1 MAKRIVLAT
10 WGSLGDLHPY
20 MAVALA
26 LRERGHRV
34 TIATSEVHR
43 EKVLRE
49 GLAYAPLGP
58 HIAIGETDLIRKS
71 MDLRRGSEFLLRE
84 IVLPYTRA
92 GVEES
97 MKAIGGADLF
107 VTHSVTFGAHIAAER
122 TGIPWLSGVLG
133 PASFF
138 SAFDP
143 PVFAPSPST
152 MGLYSLGPWVG
163 RAFLALGR
171 AVTNRWMG
179 PVRECRAA
187 MGLEC
192 VKHPLFEGQ
201 FSPRGTL
208 ALFSSLFGAPQP
220 DWPAHVTVTGF
231 PFYDREPP
239 GVAIS
244 PEMTKFFDDGPAP
257 ILFTLGSAAVF
268 VAGDFYTQSMEA
280 ARRVGRRA
288 LLLVGDETTNPIGR
302 PLPPGVAVFG
312 YGRYSEVFPRAAVNV
327 HQGGVGTTAQAMR
340 AGRPTLVVP
349 FSHDQP
355 DNGNRVRKL
364 GMGRMLF
371 RARYNA
377 ASAARELAPLLED
390 ASYASAAARVG
401 ETIRSENGAETAANA
416 IEAAG

>member
-34 TIATSEVHR
+34 TIATAEVHR

-49 GLAYAPLGP
+49 GLEYAPLGP
-58 HIAIGETDLIRKS
+58 HVAIEQTDLIGKC
-71 MDLRRGSEFLLRE
+71 MDLRTGSEFLLRE

-92 GVEES
+92 AYDES
-97 MKAIGGADLF
+97 MKAIEGADVF
-107 VTHSVTFGAHIAAER
+107 VTHSVTFGAHIAAEKS
-122 TGIPWLSGVLG
+122 GIPWLSGVVA
-133 PASFF
+133 PAGFL

-143 PVFAPSPST
+143 PVFAPHPS
-152 MGLYSLGPWVG
+152 MLRLYSLGPWVG
-163 RAFLALGR
+163 RALLALGR
-171 AVTNRWMG
+171 SATSRWMG

-187 MGLEC
+187 LGLETES
-192 VKHPLFEGQ
+192 HPLFEGQ

-208 ALFSSLFGAPQP
+208 ALFSSVFGAPQA
-220 DWPAHVTVTGF
+220 DWPANVTVTGF
-231 PFYDREPP
+231 PFYDRERP
-239 GVAIS
+239 GMAVS
-244 PEMTKFFDDGPAP
+244 PEMTKFLDEGPAP

-268 VAGDFYTQSMEA
+268 VAGDFYLRSMEA
-280 ARRVGRRA
+280 ARRLGRRA
-288 LLLVGDETTNPIGR
+288 LLLVGDETVNPIGR

-340 AGRPTLVVP
+340 AGRPMLVVP

-364 GMGRMLF
+364 GVGRMLF

-377 ASAARELAPLLED
+377 ASAARELEPLLEE
-390 ASYASAAARVG
+390 AAYASAAARVG
-401 ETIRSENGAETAANA
+401 EAIGGENGAEAAADA
-416 IEAAG
+416 IEANG

>member
-26 LRERGHRV
+26 LRERGHDV
-34 TIATSEVHR
+34 TIATSDVHR

-49 GLAYAPLGP
+49 GLGYAPLGP
-58 HIAIGETDLIRKS
+58 HLAIDETGFIRKC
-71 MDLRRGSEFLLRE
+71 MDPRIGPEFLLRE

-92 GVEES
+92 AYEES
-97 MKAIGGADLF
+97 MKAIERADVF
-107 VTHSVTFGAHIAAER
+107 VTHTVMFGAHIAAEK
-122 TGIPWLSGVLG
+122 TGIPWLSGVVA
-133 PASFF
+133 PAGFF

-143 PVFAPSPST
+143 PVFAPYAST
-152 MGLYSLGPWVG
+152 MRLYSLGSWVG
-163 RAFLALGR
+163 RAALALGR
-171 AVTNRWMG
+171 SATSRWTA

-187 MGLEC
+187 MGVEC
-192 VKHPLFEGQ
+192 ERHPLFEGQ

-208 ALFSSLFGAPQP
+208 ALFSSVFGAPQR
-220 DWPAHVTVTGF
+220 DWPPNVTVTGF
-231 PFYDREPP
+231 PLYDREQP
-239 GVAIS
+239 GTTVS
-244 PEMTKFFDDGPAP
+244 PGIVKFLDEGPAP

-268 VAGDFYTQSMEA
+268 VAGDFYAQSIEA
-280 ARRVGRRA
+280 ARRLGRRA
-288 LLLVGDETTNPIGR
+288 LLLVGDEGVNPIGR
-302 PLPPGVAVFG
+302 PLPPGVAAFG

-364 GMGRMLF
+364 GIGRMLF

-377 ASAARELAPLLED
+377 GSAARELEPLLER
-390 ASYASAAARVG
+390 ASYAAAAARVG
-401 ETIRSENGAETAANA
+401 ERIRAENGAEAAADA
-416 IEAAG
+416 IEANG